1 MLQASSSVLINASPE
16 QVFELLRRPEE
27 TASRMAS
34 VREFKVISR
43 GVDSILTET
52 VAAADGR
59 DTTFILQ
66 LDFHPPG
73 RVDFRQLKGELK
85 GELRSLQG
93 EDILEP
99 GPDGVRVTE
108 TIRFDIGLPIF
119 GDLLGRMGIQQKI
132 QQQIEERLAV
142 LKAMAEGHKPV

>member
-27 TASRMAS
+27 MASRMAS

-73 RVDFRQLKGELK
+73 RVDFRQLKGEL
-85 GELRSLQG
+85 RSLRG

-99 GPDGVRVTE
+99 GPDGIRVTE